1 MKAGSI
7 AATVAAA
14 LLATATGVAAQT
26 LYKLIDK
33 DGKVTY
39 SEKPPK
45 DFDGKVVPLDIDPN
59 RNTAT
64 LPKPAAAPA
73 KTETGG
79 PGKAGERKAPA
90 KREEGQ
96 KGVDSDDRVQQ
107 AKDRLEAARKA
118 LEDAQNNPGP
128 DDVLRVGK
136 VGGGTRPVFSEPYA
150 NKLSQLEAKVKSAEE
165 DLKRAEEN
173 R

>member
-1 MKAGSI
+1 MKTIRI
-7 AATVAAA
+7 AAMGAAA
-14 LLATATGVAAQT
+14 LLAFAASAQT

-64 LPKPAAAPA
+64 LPKPPA
-73 KTETGG
+73 KVERTEETG
-79 PGKAGERKAPA
+79 PGKAGRKGPPP
-90 KREEGQ
+90 KRVEGE
-96 KGVDSDDRVQQ
+96 KGVDSEDRVRE
-107 AKDRLEAARKA
+107 AKERVESTRKA

-150 NKLSQLEAKVKSAEE
+150 QRLNRLEAQVKEAEE
-165 DLKRAEEN
+165 NLKRAEEN